1 MSEKRIKKEYSPEMK
16 KLIKKLKGLGVII
29 IILAV
34 IIGFSTYIDS
44 LKSDISLPNNNSLLI
59 SENKSDVVYGD
70 NIYKTASILGK
81 YKANK
86 NGFNIVGTSADN
98 EKAYAILDMF
108 EEIGLENTET
118 ISVPMSGWNLTDVSM
133 TFECNCNDKGTMTF
147 SSFGTYPGNF
157 RFTSTP
163 IEVIYIGSS
172 TNIDKYDIQGR
183 GVIVSDDEN
192 LEDLVNKVQN
202 KGAKFLMYSQN
213 REVISSSFVDLSF
226 NFPTNFPIFVISN
239 SNLGLI
245 QQEFELGVDKLVT
258 MNGSSTLIDEI
269 NGLFVKGE
277 IVGKN
282 KNKYITVMAYRDSIS
297 YGFQESNVT
306 VAELIEIA
314 KALKEENYIPKYTIR
329 FIVGTGSKWGSIL
342 NSKYAGLRN
351 YLEKYNPSNVKAVL
365 LLDGNKSLSDVY
377 LMQTAVTGSE
387 KGLKNGISKFN
398 NEYKKVHNEINTEI
412 IETSVK
418 ELDAR
423 IWEEYKVPVVTAVEP
438 FGSRYSA
445 YKGSDCDSAAL
456 DINREVEQF
465 KIPYYTALL
474 KQLNLI
480 NY

>member
-1 MSEKRIKKEYSPEMK
+1 MSDNKIKKEYSPEMK
-16 KLIKKLKGLGVII
+16 KLIKKLKSLGVIVV
-29 IILAV
+29 ILAI
-34 IIGFSTYIDS
+34 IIGFSSYIEK
-44 LKSDISLPNNNSLLI
+44 LKSDVSLPNNNSLLI
-59 SENKSDVVYGD
+59 SENKSNINYGD
-70 NIYKTASILGK
+70 NIYKTASILSK

-133 TFECNCNDKGTMTF
+133 TFDCNCSDKGTMTF

-157 RFTSTP
+157 RFTSTSM
-163 IEVIYIGSS
+163 EVIYVGNS

-192 LEDLVNKVQN
+192 LEDLVSKVQS

-213 REVISSSFVDLSF
+213 REIVGSHFVDLSF
-226 NFPTNFPIFVISN
+226 NFPTNFPVFVISN
-239 SNLGLI
+239 SNLALI
-245 QQEFELGVDKLVT
+245 QQEFELGVDKIVT
-258 MNGSSTLIDEI
+258 MNGSSTLMDEI

-282 KNKYITVMAYRDSIS
+282 KNKCITVMAYRDSIS

-314 KALKEENYIPKYTIR
+314 KTLKEENYVPKYTIR
-329 FIVGTGSKWGSIL
+329 FVVGTGSKWGSIL
-342 NSKYAGLRN
+342 DSKYAGLRN
-351 YLEKYNPSNVKAVL
+351 YLKKNNPSYVKSVL

-387 KGLKNGISKFN
+387 KSLKNVVTKFN
-398 NEYKKVHNEINTEI
+398 NEYKKVNNDINTEI

-423 IWEEYKVPVVTAVEP
+423 IWEEYEVPVVTAVEP

-456 DINREVEQF
+456 DVDREVEQF
-465 KIPYYTALL
+465 KIPYYIALL
-474 KQLNLI
+474 KQLDI
-480 NY
+480 MSY